1 MVCVASPL
9 GGRYTVGNVMASN
22 SLKEKLNLMDANK
35 LFKWLAWILSV
46 SSATIV
52 GVVLFYAN
60 HFNGSLSD
68 KQEHWGAFGDFIGG
82 TLNPILSFF
91 ALIALLLTIVLQS
104 KELEGTKEE
113 LRRSAEAQEN
123 SEKSFKEQSKILSRQ
138 QFESTFFSLLEQ
150 HNKLIE
156 KLNECNEGRVD
167 RAPAISTLKM
177 YVLAEETL
185 SNAKIKLE
193 NYNYLCG
200 HYFRVLYQL
209 LKFIATSIPDS
220 HFSDDFDSEKI
231 IMLALAPN
239 EKMYSNIVR
248 SFISYDLTQ
257 LLAVNC
263 YCDDSKSTYWKF
275 KNLLE
280 RYEFLE
286 HMPFEVDGNRN
297 YMLETSV
304 HYYQKAFG
312 DSGFVKSLS
321 TTV

>member
-1 MVCVASPL
+1 MKV
-9 GGRYTVGNVMASN
+9 R
-22 SLKEKLNLMDANK
+22 
-35 LFKWLAWILSV
+35 
-46 SSATIV
+46 
-52 GVVLFYAN
+52 
-60 HFNGSLSD
+60 
-68 KQEHWGAFGDFIGG
+68 
-82 TLNPILSFF
+82 
-91 ALIALLLTIVLQS
+91 
-104 KELEGTKEE
+104 
-113 LRRSAEAQEN
+113 
-123 SEKSFKEQSKILSRQ
+123 
-138 QFESTFFSLLEQ
+138 FSLLEQ

-156 KLNECNEGRVD
+156 KLNEHNERRTD
-167 RAPAISTLKM
+167 KASAISILKKH
-177 YVLAEETL
+177 VLAEENL

-193 NYNYLCG
+193 NQNNLCG

-220 HFSDDFDSEKI
+220 HFGDDFDSEKI
-231 IMLALAPN
+231 IVLALAPN

-286 HMPFEVDGNRN
+286 HMPFEVDGKRN
-297 YMLETSV
+297 CMLETSV

-312 DSGFVKSLS
+312 DSGFVKSLN